1 MSEPEI
7 IPRETVLLNA
17 IHALRYRATALAERH
32 GKDHPVYDG
41 YIRELRECAD
51 MLSRELQ
58 ILTAPEPQSLR
69 A

>member
-1 MSEPEI
+1 VSEPDSI

-17 IHALRYRATALAERH
+17 IHALRYRASQESR
-32 GKDHPVYDG
+32 KDPEIYGG
-41 YIRELRECAD
+41 YVRELRECAD